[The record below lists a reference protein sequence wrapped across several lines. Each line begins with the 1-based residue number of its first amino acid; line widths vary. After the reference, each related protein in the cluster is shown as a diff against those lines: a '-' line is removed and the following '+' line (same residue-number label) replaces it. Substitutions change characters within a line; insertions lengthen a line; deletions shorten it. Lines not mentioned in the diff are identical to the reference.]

1 MRFNDYILLIKIKI
15 KINPRSLKNLEN
27 ICEVLYKLH
36 PSVLD
41 YLVDMQRRLGS
52 VLGWNDLKNLTFEKR
67 ELLTSFTTCKND
79 DNDNDDKQ
87 EDNFCCNHDKYSSLI
102 FEDLLKTKDLTQ
114 LTEEDKDELI
124 FEDLL
129 KTKDLTQLTE
139 EDKDELIY
147 STKKDELRGYKYRLL
162 RKYIQ
167 LDTDEYIPI
176 KIYVEV
182 EDPVIGRKVREL
194 VRALETTGAPEQFYL
209 NKIEIDEKAYF
220 AEGYG
225 LTMNEEQRKKS
236 DKLFWGED
244 VEGLKALL
252 EKEKLYP

>member
-1 MRFNDYILLIKIKI
+1 MKIE
-15 KINPRSLKNLEN
+15 INPRSLKNLEN

-139 EDKDELIY
+139 EDKDELIFEDLLKTKDLTQLTEEDKDELIY

-225 LTMNEEQRKKS
+225 L
-236 DKLFWGED
+236 
-244 VEGLKALL
+244 
-252 EKEKLYP
+252 

>member
-1 MRFNDYILLIKIKI
+1 MIHILLIKMKI
-15 KINPRSLKNLEN
+15 EINPRSLKNLEN

-52 VLGWNDLKNLTFEKR
+52 VLDWNDLKNLTFEQR
-67 ELLTSFTTCKND
+67 ELLTSFTTCKNDDNDND

-124 FEDLL
+124 
-129 KTKDLTQLTE
+129 
-139 EDKDELIY
+139 Y
-147 STKKDELRGYKYRLL
+147 STKKDELRGYKYSLL

-167 LDTDEYIPI
+167 LDTDEYIPM

-209 NKIEIDEKAYF
+209 NKIEIDENAYF
-220 AEGYG
+220 AEGYA
-225 LTMNEEQRKKS
+225 LTMNEEERKKS

-244 VEGLKALL
+244 VEGLEALL